1 MSLQWKLTFQ
11 KTSLRNLILIAIGIS
26 IVGISISLTGYSCG
40 IQHMIIL
47 NEITSYEQSLEPEF
61 CEITVEKIDL
71 FNDDCEPQIE
81 ILDCG

>member
-1 MSLQWKLTFQ
+1 
-11 KTSLRNLILIAIGIS
+11 
-26 IVGISISLTGYSCG
+26 
-40 IQHMIIL
+40 MIIL
-47 NEITSYEQSLEPEF
+47 NEITSYEQSLEPEL